1 MSPVCSCFGLVIPPI
16 SICQSSPHRRCTQ
29 LQTDAAAT
37 HTTCVIWSA
46 LALFGNPSICIR
58 RSFLHQYCVQVQIDA
73 AATHTT
79 WVVNLQLVACP
90 TPCYST
96 AGSQLGLSPGLS
108 LLDCCWQSHFL
119 KEWQMS
125 EAFSYVCLI
134 FVCLFFQS
142 CVWQCYVQCVKYF
155 ENMLY
160 RGQGVTHWYGNIS
173 LKLRM
178 H

>member
-96 AGSQLGLSPGLS
+96 AGSQLGLSLLVFHFWTAAGKDILS
-108 LLDCCWQSHFL
+108 RKDKC
-119 KEWQMS
+119 
-125 EAFSYVCLI
+125 
-134 FVCLFFQS
+134 
-142 CVWQCYVQCVKYF
+142 
-155 ENMLY
+155 
-160 RGQGVTHWYGNIS
+160 
-173 LKLRM
+173 LKLFCM
-178 H
+178 FVLSKLCLTMFCTVC